1 MNSMTSSSPWTD
13 QIWIGFDLETTGK
26 YPVESEICEIAAVK
40 WRNGQVIGE
49 WSSLVKP
56 SRLMSEAVIKIHNIT
71 NEMVADAPKL
81 EQVLPDFA
89 KFVADGYLLAHH
101 APFDL
106 GFLTWE
112 YEKNSIPLPQN
123 PVICTSLLSRQVVK
137 DSVNHRLQTLR
148 QYFSL
153 PEETAHRALSDAL
166 TCLRVGVECMKR
178 AGEEKTVDQLCA
190 LQGRPLY
197 WSDFTLETFFE
208 KDVTKNILVATRDHL
223 DLEIVYQGG
232 TFPGKPR
239 VIQPHGIIRNPVQG
253 DFIVA
258 GEADHTFSKRFLI
271 KDITSARVVSDFQQ
285 KLF

>member
-1 MNSMTSSSPWTD
+1 MSTNAQSWQD

-26 YPVESEICEIAAVK
+26 YPVEAEICEIAAVK
-40 WRNGQVIGE
+40 WQNGKVIGE

-81 EQVLPDFA
+81 LEVLPDFV
-89 KFVADGYLLAHH
+89 KFIADGYLMAHH

-112 YEKNSIPLPQN
+112 LEKNQIALPIR
-123 PVICTSLLSRQVVK
+123 PVICTSLLSRQVVPE
-137 DSVNHRLQTLR
+137 SANHRLQTLR
-148 QYFSL
+148 QFFNL
-153 PEETAHRALSDAL
+153 PEETAHRALSDAV
-166 TCLRVGVECMKR
+166 TCLRVGIECMKR
-178 AGEEKTVDQLCA
+178 AGDDKTVDELCKI
-190 LQGRPLY
+190 QGRPLY
-197 WSDFTLETFFE
+197 WKDFSLECFFE

-253 DFIVA
+253 DCIVA

-271 KDITSARVVSDFQQ
+271 KDISSARIVSEFQQ

>member
-1 MNSMTSSSPWTD
+1 MSNSAAPWKD
-13 QIWIGFDLETTGK
+13 QVWIGFDLETTGK
-26 YPVESEICEIAAVK
+26 YPVEAEICEIAAVQ
-40 WRNGQVIGE
+40 WQNGQVIGE

-56 SRLMSEAVIKIHNIT
+56 SALMSEAVIKIHNIT

-81 EQVLPDFA
+81 TEVLPDFA
-89 KFVADGYLLAHH
+89 KFIGDGYLMAHH

-106 GFLTWE
+106 GLLTWE
-112 YEKNSIPLPQN
+112 YEKNQIPLPKN

-148 QYFSL
+148 QYFNL
-153 PEETAHRALSDAL
+153 PEETAHRALSDAV
-166 TCLRVGVECMKR
+166 TCLRVGIECMKR
-178 AGEEKTVDQLCA
+178 VGEDKTVGDFCTM
-190 LQGRPLY
+190 QGRPLF
-197 WSDFTLETFFE
+197 WNDFTLETFLE

-271 KDITSARVVSDFQQ
+271 KDIASARVVSEFQQ

>member
-1 MNSMTSSSPWTD
+1 MTSSTSSWQD

-40 WRNGQVIGE
+40 WQNGKVIGE

-56 SRLMSEAVIKIHNIT
+56 SSLMSDAVIKIHNIT

-81 EQVLPDFA
+81 PEVLPDFA
-89 KFVADGYLLAHH
+89 KFIEDGYMMAHH

-112 YEKNSIPLPQN
+112 FEKNKIDLPKR
-123 PVICTSLLSRQVVK
+123 PVLCTSLLSRQVVK
-137 DSVNHRLQTLR
+137 ESANHRLQTLR
-148 QYFSL
+148 QFFGL
-153 PEETAHRALSDAL
+153 PEETAHRALSDAV
-166 TCLRVGVECMKR
+166 TCLRVGIECMKR
-178 AGEEKTVDQLCA
+178 AGDLKSVDELFQ
-190 LQGRPLY
+190 LQGRPLL

-271 KDITSARVVSDFQQ
+271 KDISAARVVSEFQQ

>member
-1 MNSMTSSSPWTD
+1 MSNLVKSWQD
-13 QIWIGFDLETTGK
+13 QTWIGFDLETTGK
-26 YPVESEICEIAAVK
+26 YPVEAEICEIAAVK
-40 WRNGQVIGE
+40 WRGGQVIGE

-56 SRLMSEAVIKIHNIT
+56 SRIMSEAVIKIHNIT

-81 EQVLPDFA
+81 ADVLPDFA
-89 KFVADGYLLAHH
+89 KFVEDGYLLAHH

-112 YEKNSIPLPQN
+112 YEKNKINLPKN
-123 PVICTSLLSRQVVK
+123 PVVCTSLLSRQVIK
-137 DSVNHRLQTLR
+137 DTVNHRLQTLR
-148 QYFSL
+148 QYFNL
-153 PEETAHRALSDAL
+153 PEETAHRALSDAV
-166 TCLRVGVECMKR
+166 TCLRVGLECMKR
-178 AGEEKTVDQLCA
+178 AGVDKTVDELCK
-190 LQGRPLY
+190 LQGQPLM
-197 WSDFTLETFFE
+197 WSDFTIETFLE

-223 DLEIVYQGG
+223 DLEIIYQGG
-232 TFPGKPR
+232 TFPGRPR

-271 KDITSARVVSDFQQ
+271 KDITSARIVTEFQQ